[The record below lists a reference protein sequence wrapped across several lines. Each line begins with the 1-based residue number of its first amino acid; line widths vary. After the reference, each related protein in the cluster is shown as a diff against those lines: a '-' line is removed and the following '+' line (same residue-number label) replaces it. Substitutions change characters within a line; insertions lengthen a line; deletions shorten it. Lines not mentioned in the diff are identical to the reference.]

1 MIKAGRFIL
10 KLTLRLE
17 IYTNFIVVPLVVY
30 FGRLTGHYS
39 EEGVRVMNLTAMVI
53 PTFNMFVAIILRFI
67 ILGILLR
74 KVNKANENTD
84 MVKIKRKL
92 LNYPRIEVIIIAIRW
107 FTGLSLVFLVMYML
121 GFAEASRALT
131 YFVDILMCGT
141 VNAVISFFATESMI
155 SRILKTP
162 RLSATTMPSGSYSPV
177 GIQLRLLMTV
187 IAVLIIPIVI
197 LGYMV
202 VLVNSGIVK
211 MDKFAGHILFII
223 VMSLITLGVILFE
236 ATRGIR
242 SGTKMTIDTL
252 QKLSENDFNTGSLPM
267 LDRSEMGIIS
277 QYVNKLGGS
286 LRNFVLKSSSL
297 NQQLSLLTVKL
308 TKNAES
314 MLENTREEATSI
326 EEIMA
331 TTEEISSGAESATH
345 TVEHQHVAMESLIK
359 SMEDLSDVM
368 AGVNSRI
375 DSVIHL
381 SGNIEN
387 TAETSVST
395 LNAMIESLKIVSES
409 SAQMTSIIEIIND
422 ISDKINLLSL
432 NASIEAARAGEAGRG
447 FAVVADEVS
456 KLADMTANSI
466 KDISSLVQRNINE
479 IRTGM
484 KRIDDTVETIGSITK
499 LVNSINDQASDISEQ
514 MKTQHEINMK
524 VNEEA
529 IVIREKSDIVKVAI
543 QEQKHALAEITRAIS
558 GINETTQKTVESA
571 DTLFRS
577 AKEIDGM
584 ASELVKE

>member
-1 MIKAGRFIL
+1 MIKKGRFIL

-17 IYTNFIVVPLVVY
+17 IYTNFIVVPLLLY

-39 EEGVRVMNLTAMVI
+39 PEGEKLLNSNALVI
-53 PTFNMFVAIILRFI
+53 STFNMIVATILRIIILNVI
-67 ILGILLR
+67 MR
-74 KVNKANENTD
+74 KINRDDGNTD
-84 MVKIKRKL
+84 FAKIKRNL
-92 LNYPRIEVIIIAIRW
+92 LNYPRIETIIISVRW
-107 FTGLSLVFLVMYML
+107 AFGLSMTFATMYL
-121 GFAEASRALT
+121 AGYAEASRALT
-131 YFVDILMCGT
+131 YFIDILMCGT
-141 VNAVISFFATESMI
+141 VNAVISFFVTENMI
-155 SRILKTP
+155 SHILKTP
-162 RLSATTMPSGSYSPV
+162 RLAATPLPAGSYSQV

-197 LGYMV
+197 MGYMV
-202 VLVNSGIVK
+202 VLISSGIVK
-211 MDKFAGHILFII
+211 IDQFAGHLLFIV
-223 VMSLITLGVILFE
+223 VMSLFTLAVVLFE
-236 ATRGIR
+236 STSGIR
-242 SGTKMTIDTL
+242 NGMKMTIGAL

-267 LDRSEMGIIS
+267 LDRSEIGIIS

-314 MLENTREEATSI
+314 MSENTREEATSI

-345 TVEHQHVAMESLIK
+345 TVEDQHVAMESLIK

-368 AGVNSRI
+368 SGVTSRI
-375 DSVIHL
+375 ESVIQL

-499 LVNSINDQASDISEQ
+499 LVNSINDQTRDISEQ
-514 MKTQHEINMK
+514 MKTQHDINMK
-524 VNEEA
+524 VNHDA
-529 IVIREKSDIVKVAI
+529 SVIKDKSDIVKVAI

-577 AKEIDGM
+577 AKEVDGM